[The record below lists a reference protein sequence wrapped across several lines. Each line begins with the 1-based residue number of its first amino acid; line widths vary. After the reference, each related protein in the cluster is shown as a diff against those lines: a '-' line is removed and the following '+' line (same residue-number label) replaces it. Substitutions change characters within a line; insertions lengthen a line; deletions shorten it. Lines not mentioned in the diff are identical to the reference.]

1 MLERFLF
8 AMRFSALFRGDQ
20 AVLRGNF
27 LLITLSWIIL
37 FAAQPIPETYAS
49 LYYIHLGAD
58 AFLLSI
64 IGFAGSIAVALV
76 QFPGGYLAD
85 KHGRR
90 WLIVSMTFGLA
101 IGSLFFVFAPSWQF
115 ILIGLLLQNVF
126 SIYGPAL
133 MAMVI
138 DSLPPENRGA
148 GFSLQSVITTLVLL
162 PAPLIAQ
169 YLVFTFNF
177 DFGMRIA
184 YTIVAIAYFATATL
198 RLKLKETLPPDGAKA
213 RPSFIDVLRNYP
225 KAVKE
230 GIYVWRKVPKSAF
243 NLFIAII
250 IVNGLVV
257 SCQTYFVVYSTS
269 ILKITLQQWA
279 IVTTFRYLSIAIPGI
294 LAGLGM
300 DIIGRKRFLILGY
313 LLYVPG
319 MLLFINADFNMLLL
333 AFFFFGL
340 GNLLQLNSYQVL
352 MGDLIPRGLRGTVTG
367 CLQFFMFLMQAL
379 LQILVGVLYAFVS
392 PQLPFLLLAI
402 SAIPLSIFVLLKV
415 YEPSIKE
422 A

>member
-1 MLERFLF
+1 MKL
-8 AMRFSALFRGDQ
+8 SALFRGDQ

-37 FAAQPIPETYAS
+37 FTAQPIPDTYAS
-49 LYYIHLGAD
+49 LFYLHLGAD

-64 IGFAGSIAVALV
+64 LGFAGSIAVALV

-90 WLIVSMTFGLA
+90 WLIVTMTFGLA
-101 IGSLFFVFAPSWQF
+101 IGSLFFIFAPSWQF
-115 ILIGLLLQNVF
+115 ILIGLLVQNVC

-148 GFSLQSVITTLVLL
+148 GFSFQSVVTTLVLL

-169 YLVFTFNF
+169 YLVVTFNF
-177 DFGMRIA
+177 DLGMRVA
-184 YTIVAIAYFATATL
+184 YTIVAMAYFATATL
-198 RLKLKETLPPDGAKA
+198 RLKLKETLPQKEPNG
-213 RPSFIDVLRNYP
+213 RPSFTSMLRYYP
-225 KAVKE
+225 KSVKE

-250 IVNGLVV
+250 VINGLVV
-257 SCQTYFVVYSTS
+257 SCQTYFVVYATS
-269 ILKITLQQWA
+269 VLKITLQQWA

-294 LAGLGM
+294 LAGLSM
-300 DIIGRKRFLILGY
+300 DVIGKKRFLILGY

-319 MLLFINADFNMLLL
+319 MILFVNADFNMLLL

-367 CLQFFMFLMQAL
+367 CLQFFMFLMQAF
-379 LQILVGVLYAFVS
+379 LQIVVGLLYAFVS
-392 PQLPFLLLAI
+392 PQLPFLLLAVT
-402 SAIPLSIFVLLKV
+402 AIPLSIFVFLKV
-415 YEPSIKE
+415 YEPIVKE
-422 A
+422 V

>member
-1 MLERFLF
+1 MKLLT
-8 AMRFSALFRGDQ
+8 LFRGDS

-27 LLITLSWIIL
+27 LLITVSWVIL
-37 FAAQPIPETYAS
+37 FAAQPIPDTYAS
-49 LYYIHLGAD
+49 LFYLHLGANTL
-58 AFLLSI
+58 LLSI

-90 WLIVSMTFGLA
+90 GLIVSMTFGLA
-101 IGSLFFVFAPSWQF
+101 IGSLFFIFAPSWPF
-115 ILIGLLLQNVF
+115 LLIGLLIQNVC

-133 MAMVI
+133 MSMVI

-148 GFSLQSVITTLVLL
+148 GFSFQSVITTLVLL

-169 YLVFTFNF
+169 YLVVTFNF
-177 DFGMRIA
+177 DLGMRIA
-184 YTIVAIAYFATATL
+184 YTFVAAAYFIIAVL
-198 RLKLKETLPPDGAKA
+198 RLKLKETLPPTEKTR
-213 RPSFIDVLRNYP
+213 RPSFIGALRDYP
-225 KAVKE
+225 KSVKA

-243 NLFIAII
+243 NLFLAII

-257 SCQTYFVVYSTS
+257 SCQTYFVVYATS
-269 ILKITLQQWA
+269 ILKISLGQWA
-279 IVTTFRYLSIAIPGI
+279 IVVAFRYLSIAVPGI
-294 LAGLGM
+294 IAGLTM
-300 DIIGRKRFLILGY
+300 DVMGRKRFLILGY

-352 MGDLIPRGLRGTVTG
+352 MGDLVPRGLRGTVTG
-367 CLQFFMFLMQAL
+367 CLQFFMFLMQAILQVIVGL
-379 LQILVGVLYAFVS
+379 LYVFVS
-392 PQLPFLLLAI
+392 PQFPFLLLAAA
-402 SAIPLSIFVLLKV
+402 AIPLSIFVLWKV
-415 YEPSIKE
+415 YEPSVKE